1 MVFLV
6 FLLTVESRDQLM
18 REVSVDMVSWKLVCL
33 VLVLVFSMEKV
44 DMVLVSWP
52 ALKVCVLE

>member
-18 REVSVDMVSWKLVCL
+18 RVVSVDMVFWKLVCL
-33 VLVLVFSMEKV
+33 VLVLVFWME
-44 DMVLVSWP
+44 
-52 ALKVCVLE
+52 